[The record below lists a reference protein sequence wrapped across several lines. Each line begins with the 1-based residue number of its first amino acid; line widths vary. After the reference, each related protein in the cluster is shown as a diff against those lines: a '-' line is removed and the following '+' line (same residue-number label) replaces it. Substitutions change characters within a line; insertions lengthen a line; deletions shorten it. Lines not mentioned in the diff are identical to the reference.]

1 MGKTIVFSWKIDNSK
16 YGYLCG
22 PEPEKND
29 PMICDRITYDSTLK
43 AISNKVSSWDIGE
56 YTEKF
61 NSLKVQI
68 SDYTGGQT
76 ISGEATDYYYDNGD
90 KNYIVLTGK
99 DGSNW
104 NGGGNSNLSKE
115 TVEEIKKYVDEK
127 FAATKVKL
135 DSEINTL
142 TAKTTTQIEKVST
155 SLTSK
160 IEAAEQQIAEQNSVM
175 SNKLEAASNAI
186 SVATKIFDLESAN
199 ITVDKLNKAISDS
212 NETKVWKDAAEEKLI
227 AHDSIVEYCKD
238 RVEADSVK
246 VGKLNEK
253 IEEYK
258 AETYDRIA
266 LVQKEVENVNQKVVK
281 ISKDSAAAVEEES
294 AEDTQALRSG
304 SVNNDSYISET
315 ETIDNGDGTFDIK
328 TTIGDETFN
337 IKVFGYGKKL
347 RANGNEGVNGLILA
361 NNGVKYTDKSGSFIS
376 IINGNI
382 KLSNSNGSGK
392 IEIKDDGVYI
402 NGVKQ

>member
-29 PMICDRITYDSTLK
+29 PMICDRITYDSALK
-43 AISNKVSSWDIGE
+43 AISNKVSSWNIGE

-61 NSLKVQI
+61 NILKTQI

-76 ISGEATDYYYDNGD
+76 ISGEATDYYYDNDD

-104 NGGGNSNLSKE
+104 CGGGNSNLSQE
-115 TVEEIKKYVDEK
+115 TVEEIKKYVDAK

-135 DSEINTL
+135 DSEINAL

-160 IEAAEQQIAEQNSVM
+160 IEAAEQQIAVQNSVM

-246 VGKLNEK
+246 VGKLGEK

-258 AETYDRIA
+258 AEAYDRIA
-266 LVQKEVENVNQKVVK
+266 LVQKEVENVNNKIVK
-281 ISKDSAAAVEEES
+281 ISKDNAAISEETSAEES
-294 AEDTQALRSG
+294 QALRAG
-304 SVNNDSYISET
+304 ITNNDSYISET
-315 ETIDNGDGTFDIK
+315 ETIDNGDGTFDIN

-337 IKVFGYGKKL
+337 VKVYGYGKKL

>member
-43 AISNKVSSWDIGE
+43 AISNKVSSWNIGE

-61 NSLKVQI
+61 NILKSQI

-104 NGGGNSNLSKE
+104 CGGGNSNLSQE
-115 TVEEIKKYVDEK
+115 TVEEIKKYVDAK

-135 DSEINTL
+135 DSEINAL
-142 TAKTTTQIEKVST
+142 TAKTTTQMEKVST

-160 IEAAEQQIAEQNSVM
+160 IEAAEQQIAVQNSVM

-246 VGKLNEK
+246 VGKLGEK

-258 AETYDRIA
+258 AEAYDRIA
-266 LVQKEVENVNQKVVK
+266 LVQKEVENVNNKIVK
-281 ISKDSAAAVEEES
+281 ISKDNAAISEETNAEES
-294 AEDTQALRSG
+294 QALRAG
-304 SVNNDSYISET
+304 ITNNDSYISET
-315 ETIDNGDGTFDIK
+315 ETIDNGDGTFDIN

-337 IKVFGYGKKL
+337 VKIYGYGKKL

>member
-22 PEPEKND
+22 PGSDENN
-29 PMICDRITYDSTLK
+29 PMICDRITCNSTLK
-43 AISNKVSSWDIGE
+43 SISNKVSSWDINE
-56 YTEKF
+56 YTNKF
-61 NSLKVQI
+61 NELKTRI

-99 DGSNW
+99 DGSNF
-104 NGGGNSNLSKE
+104 NTTGKTSLSKE
-115 TVEEIKKYVDEK
+115 NIEDIKKYIDEK
-127 FAATKVKL
+127 FAATKIKL
-135 DSEINTL
+135 DAEINTL
-142 TAKTTTQIEKVST
+142 TAKTTTQIERVTIDLS
-155 SLTSK
+155 SK
-160 IEAAEQQIAEQNSVM
+160 IQSAEQQISEQNSLM

-199 ITVDKLNKAISDS
+199 ITVDKLNRAIMDS
-212 NETKVWKDAAEEKLI
+212 HETKVWKDAADEKLI

-246 VGKLNEK
+246 VGKLGEK

-258 AETYDRIA
+258 ADTYDKIA
-266 LVQKEVENVNQKVVK
+266 IVRKEVENVNKKVNK
-281 ISKDSAAAVEEES
+281 ISQENAAISGEFNEGDNQVLSA
-294 AEDTQALRSG
+294 G
-304 SVNNDSYISET
+304 IKGNDSYISET
-315 ETIDNGDGTFDIK
+315 ETIDNGDGTFDIN

-347 RANGNEGVNGLILA
+347 RANGNEGANGLILA

>member
-43 AISNKVSSWDIGE
+43 AISNKVSSWNIGE

-61 NSLKVQI
+61 NILKSQI

-104 NGGGNSNLSKE
+104 CGGGNSNLSQK
-115 TVEEIKKYVDEK
+115 TVEEIKKYVDAK

-135 DSEINTL
+135 DSEINAL

-160 IEAAEQQIAEQNSVM
+160 IEAAEQQIAVQNSVM

-186 SVATKIFDLESAN
+186 SVATKIFDLESEN

-246 VGKLNEK
+246 VGKLGEK

-258 AETYDRIA
+258 AEAYDRIA
-266 LVQKEVENVNQKVVK
+266 LVQKEVENVNNKIVK
-281 ISKDSAAAVEEES
+281 ISKDNAAISEETS
-294 AEDTQALRSG
+294 AEENQALRAG
-304 SVNNDSYISET
+304 ITNNDSYISET
-315 ETIDNGDGTFDIK
+315 ETIDNGDGTFDIN

-337 IKVFGYGKKL
+337 VKIYGYGKKL

>member
-29 PMICDRITYDSTLK
+29 PMICDRITYDSSLK
-43 AISNKVSSWDIGE
+43 AISNKVSSWNIGE

-61 NSLKVQI
+61 NILKTQI
-68 SDYTGGQT
+68 SEYTGGQT
-76 ISGEATDYYYDNGD
+76 ISGEATDYYYDNDD

-104 NGGGNSNLSKE
+104 CGGGNLNLSQE
-115 TVEEIKKYVDEK
+115 TVEEIKKYVDAK

-135 DSEINTL
+135 DSEINAL

-160 IEAAEQQIAEQNSVM
+160 IEAAEQQIAVQNSVM

-246 VGKLNEK
+246 VGKLGEK

-258 AETYDRIA
+258 AEAYDRIA
-266 LVQKEVENVNQKVVK
+266 LVQKEVENVNNKIVK
-281 ISKDSAAAVEEES
+281 ISKDNAAISEETSAEES
-294 AEDTQALRSG
+294 QELRAG
-304 SVNNDSYISET
+304 ITNNDSYISET
-315 ETIDNGDGTFDIK
+315 ETIDNGDGTFDIN

-337 IKVFGYGKKL
+337 VKVYGYGKKL

>member
-43 AISNKVSSWDIGE
+43 AISNKVSSWNIGE

-61 NSLKVQI
+61 NILKSQI

-104 NGGGNSNLSKE
+104 CGGGNSNLSQE
-115 TVEEIKKYVDEK
+115 TVEEIKKYVDAK

-160 IEAAEQQIAEQNSVM
+160 IEAAEQQIAAQNSIM

-246 VGKLNEK
+246 VGKLGEK

-258 AETYDRIA
+258 AEAYDRIA
-266 LVQKEVENVNQKVVK
+266 LVQKEVENVNNKIVK
-281 ISKDSAAAVEEES
+281 ISKDSAAISEETS
-294 AEDTQALRSG
+294 AEENQALRAG
-304 SVNNDSYISET
+304 ITNNDSYISET
-315 ETIDNGDGTFDIK
+315 ETIDNGDGTFDIS

-337 IKVFGYGKKL
+337 VKVYGYGKKL

>member
-29 PMICDRITYDSTLK
+29 PMICDRITYDSSLK
-43 AISNKVSSWDIGE
+43 AISNKVSSWNIGE

-61 NSLKVQI
+61 NILKSQI

-104 NGGGNSNLSKE
+104 CGGGNSNLSQE
-115 TVEEIKKYVDEK
+115 TVEEIKKYVDAK

-135 DSEINTL
+135 DSEINAL

-160 IEAAEQQIAEQNSVM
+160 IEAAEQQIAVQNSVM

-246 VGKLNEK
+246 VGKLGEK

-258 AETYDRIA
+258 AEAYDRIA
-266 LVQKEVENVNQKVVK
+266 LVQKEVENVNNKIVK
-281 ISKDSAAAVEEES
+281 ISKDSAAISEETS
-294 AEDTQALRSG
+294 AEENQALRAG
-304 SVNNDSYISET
+304 ITNNDSYISET
-315 ETIDNGDGTFDIK
+315 ETIDNGDGTFDIN

-337 IKVFGYGKKL
+337 VKIYGYGKKL